1 MYVTASSVTQNS
13 FYCIFFVIL
22 VLKDDV
28 FLEEGDN
35 DQGGV
40 NKQSWNTVR
49 QWITQRKFHYEDAEG
64 NNQCN
69 SRKTSSTFLT
79 IEPPL
84 PLAAKSPPPSPKR
97 PSTPTPTT
105 AIPPVEEISS
115 ESSGGGGKPLDS
127 ITSKHSRKT
136 KKISFKKGFLERYLP
151 ILILNYIIEKLSL
164 SY

>member
-1 MYVTASSVTQNS
+1 MYL
-13 FYCIFFVIL
+13 FCHF